1 MIQRTV
7 HVHVMDTH
15 HISRAWTQS
24 HLEPEDWTRDETEAR
39 SMEVDAMSVGE

>member
-15 HISRAWTQS
+15 HISRACTQS
-24 HLEPEDWTRDETEAR
+24 HLEPDDWTRDEMEAR
-39 SMEVDAMSVGE
+39 SMEVEAMSLGE